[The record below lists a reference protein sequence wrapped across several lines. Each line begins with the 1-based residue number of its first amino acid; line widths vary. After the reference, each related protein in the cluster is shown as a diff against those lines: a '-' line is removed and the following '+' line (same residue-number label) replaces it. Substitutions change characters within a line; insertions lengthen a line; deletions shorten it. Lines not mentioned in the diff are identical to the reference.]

1 MIVVIMGVSGSGKST
16 IGRHLATRLGWPFGD
31 GDDFHPTANVVKMRL
46 GQPLTDEDRR
56 PWLDR
61 IAQFMRETEAA
72 GGNAVIACSA
82 LKELHRNWLLKGES
96 WVRFFH
102 LAGPM
107 ELIAARMKSR
117 TDHFMPVSLLE
128 SQFATLELPNDVTRL
143 DIART
148 PDELVAEIVEVL
160 KVGGRN

>member
-1 MIVVIMGVSGSGKST
+1 MVIMGVSGSGKST
-16 IGRHLATRLGWPFGD
+16 VGRLLAARLGWQFGD
-31 GDDFHPTANVVKMRL
+31 GDDFHPAANVVKMRL
-46 GQPLTDEDRR
+46 GQPLTDDDRR

-72 GGNAVIACSA
+72 RGNAVIACSA

-102 LAGPM
+102 LTGPK
-107 ELIAARMKSR
+107 ELIAERMKSR
-117 TDHFMPVSLLE
+117 SDHFMPVSLLE

-143 DIART
+143 DIAQT
-148 PDELVAEIVEVL
+148 PDELVAEIVAAL
-160 KVGGRN
+160 QVGGPN